1 VSYDLDGR
9 VALVT
14 GASRGIGRAIAER
27 IGRAGAQVVVN
38 YQSNAEAAADV
49 VSAIERHG
57 QRAAAFQADVSQPVQ
72 VEALVQF
79 TLTTFGHLDI
89 LVNNAGITRD
99 TLLLR
104 MDEDTWDAVLD
115 LNLKGTYLCTRAAL
129 RTMLRQRS
137 GRIINVSS
145 IAGIIGNAGQSN
157 YAASKAGVLGFT
169 RSIAREVGSRNITVN
184 AVAPGYIETEIW
196 EGVRDE
202 ARQQVLTRIPLE
214 RTGRSEEV
222 AEAVAFLASEA
233 ATYITGQVLNV
244 DGGMVMG

>member
-1 VSYDLDGR
+1 MSYDLDGR

-27 IGRAGAQVVVN
+27 IGRAGAQLVVN
-38 YQSNAEAAADV
+38 YQSNAEAAAEV

-57 QRAAAFQADVSQPVQ
+57 HGAAAFQADVSQPAQ
-72 VEALVQF
+72 VNALVQF

-145 IAGIIGNAGQSN
+145 IAGIVGNAGQSN

-214 RTGRSEEV
+214 RTGRPEEV

>member
-27 IGRAGAQVVVN
+27 IGKAGAQLVVN
-38 YQSNAEAAADV
+38 YQSSAEAAAEV
-49 VSAIERHG
+49 VSAIEMCGRP
-57 QRAAAFQADVSQPVQ
+57 AAAFQADVSQSAQ
-72 VEALVQF
+72 VDALVEF
-79 TLTTFGHLDI
+79 TLARFGHLDI

-145 IAGIIGNAGQSN
+145 IAGIVGNAGQSN

-184 AVAPGYIETEIW
+184 AVAPGYIETDIW
-196 EGVRDE
+196 EGVPDE
-202 ARQQVLTRIPLE
+202 ARQQVLSRIPLE
-214 RTGRSEEV
+214 RTGRPEEV

-233 ATYITGQVLNV
+233 AAYITGQVVHV

>member
-27 IGRAGAQVVVN
+27 IGRAGGQLVVN
-38 YQSNAEAAADV
+38 YQSNAEAAAEV
-49 VSAIERHG
+49 VSAIEMRG
-57 QRAAAFQADVSQPVQ
+57 GRAVAFQADVSQPAQ
-72 VEALVQF
+72 VDALVEF
-79 TLTTFGHLDI
+79 TLTSFGHLDI

-137 GRIINVSS
+137 GRIINVGS

-184 AVAPGYIETEIW
+184 AVAPGYIETDIW
-196 EGVRDE
+196 EGVGDE
-202 ARQQVLTRIPLE
+202 ARQQVLSRIPLE
-214 RTGRSEEV
+214 RTGRPEEV

-233 ATYITGQVLNV
+233 AAYITGQVVNV

>member
-27 IGRAGAQVVVN
+27 IGRAGAQLVVN
-38 YQSNAEAAADV
+38 YQSSAEAAAEV
-49 VSAIERHG
+49 VSAIEMCGRP
-57 QRAAAFQADVSQPVQ
+57 AAAFQADVSQSAQ
-72 VEALVQF
+72 VDALVEF
-79 TLTTFGHLDI
+79 TLARFGHLDI

-145 IAGIIGNAGQSN
+145 IAGIVGNAGQSN

-184 AVAPGYIETEIW
+184 AVAPGYIETDIW
-196 EGVRDE
+196 EGVPDE
-202 ARQQVLTRIPLE
+202 ARQQVLSRIPLE
-214 RTGRSEEV
+214 RTGRPEEV

-233 ATYITGQVLNV
+233 AAYITGQVVHV

>member
-27 IGRAGAQVVVN
+27 IGRAGAQLVVN
-38 YQSNAEAAADV
+38 YQSNAEAAAEV

-57 QRAAAFQADVSQPVQ
+57 HRAAAFQADVSQPAQ
-72 VEALVQF
+72 VNALVQF

-104 MDEDTWDAVLD
+104 MDENTWDAVLD

-214 RTGRSEEV
+214 RTGRPEEV